1 MKRIRNERTWKVAS
15 NTEFYESR
23 TSPRYKRSWSQTD
36 CYATVDGRFEFERTR
51 DAIRATY
58 SRGTNEET
66 STRRN
71 GTRRPVDARH
81 LKLKFEFANSNFE
94 QNFTSNIPEARRL
107 NHLLS
112 ALSRAYSFPSLTFLS
127 LTLSLFLAL
136 PPPRCERY
144 RTSGPVGNHVRDSI
158 DRRDFCVVRYRGN
171 RWTFEAYLLAVTT
184 ERRLPRR

>member
-71 GTRRPVDARH
+71 ATRRPVDARH

-144 RTSGPVGNHVRDSI
+144 RTSGPVGTATMCEILSTEEISVS
-158 DRRDFCVVRYRGN
+158 RGN
-171 RWTFEAYLLAVTT
+171 RWTFEAYLLAVTA